1 MELWLRSYRQLKEY
15 GVDRPT
21 HVFVQAGVGS
31 LAGAVQGYVASIY
44 DECPITVVVE
54 ADELIVTINQQSWRW
69 KTKICWRRYANYN
82 GRACLWRT
90 KHYR

>member
-31 LAGAVQGYVASIY
+31 LAGAVQGMLLQYMMNA
-44 DECPITVVVE
+44 
-54 ADELIVTINQQSWRW
+54 Q
-69 KTKICWRRYANYN
+69 
-82 GRACLWRT
+82 
-90 KHYR
+90 

>member
-54 ADELIVTINQQSWRW
+54 AES
-69 KTKICWRRYANYN
+69 
-82 GRACLWRT
+82 
-90 KHYR
+90 

>member
-54 ADELIVTINQQSWRW
+54 ADEADCYYKSAKLEMENQDLLEE
-69 KTKICWRRYANYN
+69 ICQ
-82 GRACLWRT
+82 L
-90 KHYR
+90 